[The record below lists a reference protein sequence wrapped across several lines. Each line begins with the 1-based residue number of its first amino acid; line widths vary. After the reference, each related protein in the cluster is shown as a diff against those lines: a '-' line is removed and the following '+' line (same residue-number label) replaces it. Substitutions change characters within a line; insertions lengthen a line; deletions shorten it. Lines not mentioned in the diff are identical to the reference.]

1 MNSDDQKTIPEE
13 ADTVSRVESGFTS
26 LDFLLRGGIPE
37 DPDVVICG
45 TATDVAMIARNIL
58 WHRLQAGD
66 ACVYGTLSQTCDEFL
81 TDMQTQDRDV
91 TRFLEDGQL
100 AVLDYLSLSDDI
112 ATTPLEKMRVL
123 LSLWTKTINPQT
135 LFKPLAREFWRVQ
148 NQHPTKRFLAILDS
162 IDHVI
167 KLVGLQATL
176 AFRQLIDD
184 LLHETH
190 SLGIGLLCTDTL
202 STEELEAVR
211 NASSL
216 FIELHRD
223 INGLPKI
230 RVTKDL
236 HMPWSSLF

>member
-1 MNSDDQKTIPEE
+1 M
-13 ADTVSRVESGFTS
+13 SRVETGFTS

-45 TATDVAMIARNIL
+45 AAPDVAMMSQSML

-66 ACVYGTLSQTCDEFL
+66 ACVYGTLSQTRDEFL
-81 TDMQTQDRDV
+81 NDMQAQDHDL
-91 TRFLEDGQL
+91 TPFLEDGQL
-100 AVLDYLSLSDDI
+100 AVLDYLSLSDDV
-112 ATTPLEKMRVL
+112 ATTPLDKMRVL
-123 LSLWTKTINPQT
+123 LALWTKTINPQT
-135 LFKPLAREFWRVQ
+135 LFMPLSREFWRLQ
-148 NQHPTKRFLAILDS
+148 NEHPSRRFLAILDS
-162 IDHVI
+162 IDHII

-176 AFRQLIDD
+176 AFKQLIDE
-184 LLHETH
+184 LLQETL
-190 SLGIGLLCTDTL
+190 SLGIGLLCTESL
-202 STEELEAVR
+202 SSEELEAVR

-223 INGLPKI
+223 ANGLPKI